1 MRCLKEGGSARGML
15 RWTLTRYTT
24 SNTPVTG
31 LKSEDVK
38 PALAMEPVANLC
50 NDYEAIQSAVLEG
63 KPAPPASRYGASVQA
78 LCRQLAHK
86 TAPEKKSAAPWLNSL
101 LRRKAVSR

>member
-1 MRCLKEGGSARGML
+1 
-15 RWTLTRYTT
+15 
-24 SNTPVTG
+24 VTG

-38 PALAMEPVANLC
+38 TALAMQPFATLC

-63 KPAPPASRYGASVQA
+63 KPASPASRYSTSVQA

-86 TAPEKKSAAPWLNSL
+86 TAPEKKSASPWLSSL
-101 LRRKAVSR
+101 LGRKLVSR